1 MMASP
6 ARKKRIVITALIAS
20 SFLLLSAPSNPFILD
35 GTYGSQPLRLGMQ
48 PGVDEDLLSLI
59 IADDYSAD
67 RQRERRQRG
76 RRQRFRA
83 GRQPKEELQVRL
95 LDHLLGE

>member
-35 GTYGSQPLRLGMQ
+35 DGTYGSQPLRLGMQ

-67 RQRERRQRG
+67 PRYKSEQAFCRRTRKMRSCQHFCAP
-76 RRQRFRA
+76 Q
-83 GRQPKEELQVRL
+83 LIN
-95 LDHLLGE
+95 